1 MPKKKLTHGSDSVS
15 GDSLSFT
22 GLVCVQDAQSNI
34 PTSSRAKKETEFEF
48 GHHVTH
54 NIITTVNPDSNM
66 MSCPADILFYKGQ
79 LLPQAIQLPQPNLAD
94 QVLKQSNS
102 EKDFP
107 TVRNNKTSKKEATGA
122 GQSFGQKI
130 LRLATSCRDCSAT
143 EIIPSTKPQAQY
155 MPRKPQGKGSTKFE
169 YERNDFVKIKKQELE
184 ETQVAFGA
192 EMLRFHYFL
201 LFLCFCVAL
210 QLVCSRREPYVMR
223 ISCGA
228 RHDVHTAPTNTPW
241 HKDFAYTGGIP
252 TNGTPPSFI
261 TPRLTTLRYFPLSE
275 GPENCYNIK
284 RVPHGHYSVRM
295 FFGLVAEQSFDTEPL
310 FDVSIEGTLVYTLP
324 SGWSNHDDERAFVET
339 LIFLDD
345 GTASLCFH
353 STGHGDPA
361 ILAIEIL
368 QVDDRSYYFGPD
380 FGKGT
385 IMRTVKRLSC
395 GAKDSKFDVDYS
407 GDHWGGDRF
416 WNSIKT
422 FGQNS
427 DRPISTKNSIK
438 STSKVP
444 NFYPESIY
452 QTALLSTDNE
462 PELTYTM
469 DVDPNKKY
477 SVWLHF
483 AEIDPSVTSVGQRV
497 MDILINGDTLFP
509 DVDIVKM
516 AGGIDSAL
524 VLNTTVPISGRT
536 LTITLH
542 PTKGTHAIISAIEIF
557 EVIIAES
564 KTLLDEV
571 RGLQSLK
578 NALGLPLRLGWN
590 GDPCVPQQHPWSGAY
605 CQFDKISNKWVIDG
619 MYVIELALR
628 YRSFYLYVC
637 LCGRAYG
644 VCVGIFKYHLPTSM
658 FFAFILQSSS
668 SP

>member
-1 MPKKKLTHGSDSVS
+1 
-15 GDSLSFT
+15 
-22 GLVCVQDAQSNI
+22 
-34 PTSSRAKKETEFEF
+34 
-48 GHHVTH
+48 
-54 NIITTVNPDSNM
+54 
-66 MSCPADILFYKGQ
+66 
-79 LLPQAIQLPQPNLAD
+79 
-94 QVLKQSNS
+94 
-102 EKDFP
+102 
-107 TVRNNKTSKKEATGA
+107 
-122 GQSFGQKI
+122 
-130 LRLATSCRDCSAT
+130 
-143 EIIPSTKPQAQY
+143 
-155 MPRKPQGKGSTKFE
+155 
-169 YERNDFVKIKKQELE
+169 
-184 ETQVAFGA
+184 
-192 EMLRFHYFL
+192 MLRFHYSF
-201 LFLCFCVAL
+201 LFLCYCVIL
-210 QLVCSRREPYVMR
+210 QLVCSRHEPYVMR

-228 RHDVHTAPTNTPW
+228 RQDVHSAPTNTRW

-252 TNGTPPSFI
+252 TNGTWPSFI
-261 TPRLTTLRYFPLSE
+261 TPQLSTLRYFPLSE

-284 RVPHGHYSVRM
+284 RVPHGHYSVRI
-295 FFGLVAEQSFDTEPL
+295 FFGLVKEPSFDNEPL
-310 FDVSIEGTLVYTLP
+310 FDVSVEGTLVYTLP

-368 QVDDRSYYFGPD
+368 QVDDRAYYTGPD

-385 IMRTVKRLSC
+385 IIRTVRRLNC
-395 GAKDSKFDVDYS
+395 GAQKSKFDVDYS

-427 DRPISTKNSIK
+427 DRLISTKNSTK
-438 STSKVP
+438 STSKAP
-444 NFYPESIY
+444 NFYPGSIY

-497 MDILINGDTLFP
+497 MDILINGDTVFS

-516 AGGIDSAL
+516 TGGINSAL
-524 VLNTTVPISGRT
+524 VLNTTVVVSGRT

-557 EVIIAES
+557 EVIVAES

-590 GDPCVPQQHPWSGAY
+590 GDPCVPQQHPWNGAD
-605 CQFDKISNKWVIDG
+605 CQFDKTSNKWVIDG
-619 MYVIELALR
+619 MVEPSVT
-628 YRSFYLYVC
+628 SFGWTFQLFIV
-637 LCGRAYG
+637 
-644 VCVGIFKYHLPTSM
+644 PTSVGHHPVYPKKIQEYVPSILCNSVEKQKM
-658 FFAFILQSSS
+658 THLQSLPCTYSIS
-668 SP
+668 DSRYILFCCGYLKLGRLLECYPSFF